1 MRVAHVCY
9 TADLNPPSGSGAM
22 LCRTDYPRTVSIALA
37 VVEAK
42 EVFAVQDDVT
52 QEIVSALVSKM
63 RRAETARAKRKR
75 EAKSGQH
82 VDVCRALR

>member
-1 MRVAHVCY
+1 
-9 TADLNPPSGSGAM
+9 M

-82 VDVCRALR
+82 VDVCRALRCGGCLRTQCHAPVSFAPG